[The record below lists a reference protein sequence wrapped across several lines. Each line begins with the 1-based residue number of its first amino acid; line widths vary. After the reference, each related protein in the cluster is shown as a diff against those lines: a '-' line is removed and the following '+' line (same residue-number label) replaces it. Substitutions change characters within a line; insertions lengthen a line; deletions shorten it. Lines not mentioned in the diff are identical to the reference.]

1 MKITKEMQKTAS
13 DIITRF
19 MFARDM
25 DDVVKMWNDIY
36 EKYELCTDPF
46 TGCPCTPDE
55 YSKNS
60 LEYQRQIMMERYG
73 HCDGLD

>member
-1 MKITKEMQKTAS
+1 MKITKAMQKTVS
-13 DIITRF
+13 YILTQF
-19 MFARDM
+19 MFADTLEEAL
-25 DDVVKMWNDIY
+25 DIWNNVY
-36 EKYELCTDPF
+36 EQYELCTDPF

-55 YSKNS
+55 YNKNS